1 MLTLFTDLDVEHLTL
16 TSGVFWTAL
25 NIDYPG
31 HSFSH
36 LGVFFGMPVH
46 KPYQLTKTDIN
57 FHPEGL
63 NGRLPNQDLINSFR
77 LVSTYTGGVPV
88 LLYDHRD
95 PREVPHLESQLSI
108 IPSWLPEFIKKQD
121 AVKEYGFRAKNIL
134 KHVGYQARG
143 QTNGVH
149 GLLHRYVNSPSQQ
162 IYVSCLMYHRFIT
175 GSVLML

>member
-1 MLTLFTDLDVEHLTL
+1 MVSIPTTRPEVDVQT
-16 TSGVFWTAL
+16 
-25 NIDYPG
+25 
-31 HSFSH
+31 
-36 LGVFFGMPVH
+36 
-46 KPYQLTKTDIN
+46 
-57 FHPEGL
+57 EGL

-108 IPSWLPEFIKKQD
+108 IPSWLPDLIRKQD

-149 GLLHRYVNSPSQQ
+149 GLLHRYATTLAER
-162 IYVSCLMYHRFIT
+162 IYVSCLMYFQFLQVPH
-175 GSVLML
+175 